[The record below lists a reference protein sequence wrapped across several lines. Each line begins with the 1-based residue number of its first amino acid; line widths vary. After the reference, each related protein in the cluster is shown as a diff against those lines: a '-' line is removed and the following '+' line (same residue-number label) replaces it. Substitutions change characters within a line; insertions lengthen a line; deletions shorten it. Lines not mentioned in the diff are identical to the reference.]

1 MLASVSAASV
11 FAAAVPAAASDNFLG
26 VDWAAFGIVFVVAF
40 VAAVAIVVFFALGL
54 RLLAAGSDD
63 DTGAD
68 GSIVST
74 ARGSRPLGA
83 TVGAYVCLAICVAAV
98 LYGLYLIIPQFHG

>member
-1 MLASVSAASV
+1 M
-11 FAAAVPAAASDNFLG
+11 ASDNFLG
-26 VDWAAFGIVFVVAF
+26 VDWGAFGVVFVVAF
-40 VAAVAIVVFFALGL
+40 AAAVVIVAFYALGL

-83 TVGAYVCLAICVAAV
+83 TVGAFACLAICAAAV

>member
-1 MLASVSAASV
+1 MLASVAAAS
-11 FAAAVPAAASDNFLG
+11 VPAAASDKFLG
-26 VDWAAFGIVFVVAF
+26 VDWGAFAIVLVVAF
-40 VAAVAIVVFFALGL
+40 VAAVAIVSFFAVGL

-74 ARGSRPLGA
+74 AKGARPLGA
-83 TVGAYVCLAICVAAV
+83 TVGAFACLAVCAAAV
-98 LYGLYLIIPQFHG
+98 LYGLYLIIPQFH

>member
-1 MLASVSAASV
+1 MIDSTATALV
-11 FAAAVPAAASDNFLG
+11 AAAEGSEKFLG

-40 VAAVAIVVFFALGL
+40 GAAVAIVVFFALGL
-54 RLLAAGSDD
+54 RLLAVGSYD

-83 TVGAYVCLAICVAAV
+83 TVGAFACLAVCVAAV
-98 LYGLYLIIPQFHG
+98 LYGLYLIIPQFH